1 MTNNSIGGRFNRRTV
16 LKSAS
21 LGAAALA
28 FPAVLAPRK
37 TRAAVQITVRDPG
50 GPFEKAFGEGLYK
63 PFNEKYKGQCEV
75 IGVAGKHEPTSQVKA
90 MVDTKTYTW
99 DAALLSKAAHDA
111 LDGYL
116 EPLELKGTAYD
127 EISPEYK
134 TSTISGND
142 VYCAVIGYR
151 TDKVKKPPKSWADLW
166 NVKDFPG
173 RRSLRKYPFDT
184 IEEALM
190 ADGVPTKQVYPCDF
204 DRAFKSLDKIKKDVA
219 IWWDQ
224 GAQASQ
230 MLKTNEV
237 DILPCWNGRIQ
248 AVIDEGAPVAME
260 WNQNIAGYEGW
271 CILKGT
277 PKGEWVRKFIAFAAE
292 GKSQAGWVEHLAYG
306 PTNPNAFKFIKPERA
321 KLVGT
326 FPEYQSKA
334 LLIDNAFWGKEKDKA
349 IDMFNAWMLKG

>member
-1 MTNNSIGGRFNRRTV
+1 MVHRATNALRRRTYV
-16 LKSAS
+16 DLA
-21 LGAAALA
+21 GPVEQIALA
-28 FPAVLAPRK
+28 DF
-37 TRAAVQITVRDPG
+37 RAHPLVNFLDSSRGVPIT
-50 GPFEKAFGEGLYK
+50 
-63 PFNEKYKGQCEV
+63 
-75 IGVAGKHEPTSQVKA
+75 SA
-90 MVDTKTYTW
+90 MVVQSATDDSRVVDSRMIVGQSRFFSDRLVTTF
-99 DAALLSKAAHDA
+99 
-111 LDGYL
+111 
-116 EPLELKGTAYD
+116 
-127 EISPEYK
+127 
-134 TSTISGND
+134 
-142 VYCAVIGYR
+142 GYR
-151 TDKVKKPPKSWADLW
+151 TDKVKKAPKSWADLW

-190 ADGVPTKQVYPCDF
+190 ADGVPNNKVYPCDF

-271 CILKGT
+271 TILKGT
-277 PKGEWVRKFIAFAAE
+277 PRADWCRKFIAFAAE
-292 GKSQAGWVEHLAYG
+292 AKSQAGWVEHLAYG

-321 KLVGT
+321 RLVGT
-326 FPEYQSKA
+326 FPAYQSQA